1 MTSRQ
6 RRKSKRLTVGD
17 KAVPRLL
24 YPSAAATAV
33 AVLWAVLVAVLLTV
47 AEPGSAVVPA
57 TSLETAAAG
66 GAMRV
71 SGVVVPEPVPESS
84 LVAWLLPV
92 AVVTPGRAS
101 VGGAATA
108 AAAAAA
114 DHTPASAVLRAAP
127 AGIRVG

>member
-1 MTSRQ
+1 ME
-6 RRKSKRLTVGD
+6 D

-24 YPSAAATAV
+24 YPSAAAAAV

-47 AEPGSAVVPA
+47 AEPGSAVAPA
-57 TSLETAAAG
+57 ASLETAAAG
-66 GAMRV
+66 AAMRV
-71 SGVVVPEPVPESS
+71 TGVVGPEPVPESS
-84 LVAWLLPV
+84 LVSRLLPV

-108 AAAAAA
+108 ATAAAA
-114 DHTPASAVLRAAP
+114 DRTSAAAVLRATT